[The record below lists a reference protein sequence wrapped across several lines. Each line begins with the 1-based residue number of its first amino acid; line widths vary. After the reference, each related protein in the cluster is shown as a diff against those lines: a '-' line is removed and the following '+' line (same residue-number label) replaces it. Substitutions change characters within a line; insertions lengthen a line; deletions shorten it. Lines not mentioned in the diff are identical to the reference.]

1 MLYRALKSF
10 VGLESMRRG
19 EVKDITDA
27 DIIKD
32 LLKAGYIEA
41 VEDKK
46 PATSK
51 PSKAKSRTEV

>member
-1 MLYRALKSF
+1 MLCKALKSF

-46 PATSK
+46 PASK
-51 PSKAKSRTEV
+51 PSKAKSKTEV